1 MDPVAPVHLVAR
13 LSPEVAAA
21 HTSSDALINVRH
33 DVEYS
38 VRDGHEL
45 MTASRNAT

>member
-21 HTSSDALINVRH
+21 HTPSDALINVRH
-33 DVEYS
+33 DVENS
-38 VRDGHEL
+38 IRDRHEL
-45 MTASRNAT
+45 ITASRNPT